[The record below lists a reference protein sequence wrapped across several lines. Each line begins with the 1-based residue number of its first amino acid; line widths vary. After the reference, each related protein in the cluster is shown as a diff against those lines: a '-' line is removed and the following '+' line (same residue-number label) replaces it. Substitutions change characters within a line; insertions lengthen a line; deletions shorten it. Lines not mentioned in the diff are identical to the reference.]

1 MRKWRRMIAK
11 NAMRAAGLRHICK
24 KIGGSSYFSK
34 HWREYV

>member
-11 NAMRAAGLRHICK
+11 NTMKAAGLRKICK
-24 KIGGSSYFSK
+24 KIGGSSYFSE